1 MLFAPKERGQSL
13 IESAILI
20 ALVGLI
26 ILAILWLLGYKIGYV
41 NR

>member
-1 MLFAPKERGQSL
+1 MLFAPRERGQSL

-20 ALVGLI
+20 ALVALI
-26 ILAILWLLGYKIGYV
+26 IFAILRLLGYKIGNV